1 MVDLALLSTLGASGL
16 AELAGTLPLTRNKP
30 NELSLTKKSMAELA
44 KGLDSYLTK
53 LQRPLDYQVK
63 PFVSVPTADTA
74 LGRYMEV
81 RKDSSP
87 YASSGLPNDG
97 STTYTADDGYGL
109 KEYRRYVDDGKGG
122 QVRVEP
128 VNINPMAD
136 RAYFAHELGHT
147 VARQQGLGALLS
159 QARQSPRVRNA
170 MYAAS
175 ILSPITLS
183 AALQDNEDLAAS
195 IGLSAAAVSP
205 IILDE
210 INATRHG
217 LGIMKEAGLP
227 ATAGQRARLAGA
239 LLSYLALPAVAG
251 VVGNRAG
258 NFIEDQLAG

>member
-30 NELSLTKKSMAELA
+30 NELSLTNESMAELA
-44 KGLDSYLTK
+44 EGLDSYLTK
-53 LQRPLDYQVK
+53 QQRPLDYQVK
-63 PFVSVPTADTA
+63 PFVSVPSADTA
-74 LGRYMEV
+74 LGRYMQV
-81 RKDSSP
+81 RKDSTP
-87 YASSGLPNDG
+87 YASSGLPDDG
-97 STTYTADDGYGL
+97 SDTFTYTNA
-109 KEYRRYVDDGKGG
+109 DGKTEKIDRVTKDGL
-122 QVRVEP
+122 RVEP

-258 NFIEDQLAG
+258 NFIEDQIL

>member
-16 AELAGTLPLTRNKP
+16 AELAGIAPLTRNKP
-30 NELSLTKKSMAELA
+30 NELSLTGEAMGQLA
-44 KGLDSYLTK
+44 QGLDSYLTK
-53 LQRPLDYQVK
+53 QGRPLDYQVK
-63 PFVSVPTADTA
+63 PFLAVPTADSA
-74 LGRYMEV
+74 LGRYMQV

-97 STTYTADDGYGL
+97 SDTFTYTTADGKTEKFPRVTDDGL
-109 KEYRRYVDDGKGG
+109 
-122 QVRVEP
+122 RVEP

-159 QARQSPRVRNA
+159 QARQNPRLRNA

-175 ILSPITLS
+175 VLSPITLS
-183 AALQDNEDLAAS
+183 AALEDDEDLAAS

-227 ATAGQRARLAGA
+227 ATAAQRARLAGA

-258 NFIEDQLAG
+258 NFIEDQLAS

>member
-53 LQRPLDYQVK
+53 LQRPLDYQVQ
-63 PFVSVPTADTA
+63 PFVSVPSADTA
-74 LGRYMEV
+74 LGRYMQV
-81 RKDSSP
+81 RKDSTP
-87 YASSGLPNDG
+87 YASSGLPDDDDG
-97 STTYTADDGYGL
+97 SDTFTYTNAEGKTDEMKRVTKDGL
-109 KEYRRYVDDGKGG
+109 
-122 QVRVEP
+122 RVEP

-258 NFIEDQLAG
+258 NFIEDQLVG

>member
-30 NELSLTKKSMAELA
+30 NELSLTDESMAELG

-63 PFVSVPTADTA
+63 PFVSVPSADTA
-74 LGRYMEV
+74 LGRYMQV
-81 RKDSSP
+81 RKDSTP
-87 YASSGLPNDG
+87 YASSGLPDDG
-97 STTYTADDGYGL
+97 SVKFTYTDADGNTQKIDRVTKTGL
-109 KEYRRYVDDGKGG
+109 
-122 QVRVEP
+122 RVEP

>member
-30 NELSLTKKSMAELA
+30 NELSLTNESMAALA
-44 KGLDSYLTK
+44 EGLDSYLTK
-53 LQRPLDYQVK
+53 QQRPLDYQVK

-74 LGRYMEV
+74 LGRYMQV

-97 STTYTADDGYGL
+97 SDTFTYTNAAGKVVKEPRVQKGL
-109 KEYRRYVDDGKGG
+109 
-122 QVRVEP
+122 RVEP

-258 NFIEDQLAG
+258 NFIEDQIL

>member
-30 NELSLTKKSMAELA
+30 NELSLTKESMTELG

-53 LQRPLDYQVK
+53 LQRPSDYQVK
-63 PFVSVPTADTA
+63 PFVSVPSADTA
-74 LGRYMEV
+74 LGRYMQV

-97 STTYTADDGYGL
+97 SDTFTYTNAAGKVVNEPRVQKGL
-109 KEYRRYVDDGKGG
+109 
-122 QVRVEP
+122 RVEP

-258 NFIEDQLAG
+258 NFIEDQIL